1 MDTEYSVYLGQEQ
14 KNGFTGFLS
23 EQNFFCVVE
32 IFDGFTNEQG
42 EQLMSAL
49 AEVGAAQFDSLGG
62 FDASVTGILKRL
74 NTPMDTSIA
83 LGYKKNNLL
92 YLKTVGTG
100 EIYISRGK
108 SFETIVK
115 GDNIASGK
123 YHSKDIFTFTTSFF
137 TESLKGITHIKSL
150 LHKHLTIRDFPEHI
164 KQTIGTED
172 DTGAVALFISFG
184 AHTEIA
190 QGEEAQKENFIAK
203 LRESVQ
209 SGMNSALSMDKRKK
223 IIIGLILLICIG
235 LFGWNVKRSVTENG
249 GIRIGQGQS
258 YDEKKSLIETTLEK
272 AGTKTDAVS
281 EGLQLLQ
288 EAKDNLSSLKKTSP
302 QNKKEEL
309 TTLEVKIKDIES
321 SLLKRE
327 SKDAPEHY
335 DFGIEEKGA
344 TGTKMYLFED
354 KAFVLNP
361 EGKIYIL
368 ALEKKALEKR
378 KLSGKVSADSLIA
391 GYEKNAFVL
400 NPSEGIIRIDEDRK
414 SKVIIPRETQWS
426 DIVSMHVYNGNV
438 YLLDG
443 GNNALYKYSVT
454 TDGYGDRVSYFKGS
468 YNEMDKS
475 STFAIDISVYVSNS
489 DSVTKYTAGLRDDF
503 KLTIPGENITLSKV
517 ITHSD
522 QKELYIWD
530 KKNNALY
537 ITTRDGTYERQVT
550 ASLLG
555 QVSDVEVYNDKAYL
569 LKGAKLYRIDL

>member
-49 AEVGAAQFDSLGG
+49 AEVGTAEFDSLGG
-62 FDASVTGILKRL
+62 FDASVSGILKRL
-74 NTPMDTSIA
+74 NIPMDTSLA
-83 LGYKKNNLL
+83 VGYKKSNVL

-100 EIYISRGK
+100 EVHISRGK
-108 SFETIVK
+108 VFEQIVK
-115 GDNIASGK
+115 GDNIAAGK
-123 YHSKDIFTFTTSFF
+123 YQAKDIFTFTTSFF
-137 TESLKGITHIKSL
+137 TESLKGIAHTKFL
-150 LHKHLTIRDFPEHI
+150 LHKHLSIRDFPEHI

-184 AHTEIA
+184 ANKEIA
-190 QGEEAQKENFIAK
+190 QGAEVEKEDYLVK
-203 LRESVQ
+203 LKESFQ
-209 SGMNSALSMDKRKK
+209 SGANSLLSIDKRKQM
-223 IIIGLILLICIG
+223 IIGLVLLLCIS
-235 LFGWNVKRSVTENG
+235 LFGWNVSRGVKGNG

-258 YDEKKSLIETTLEK
+258 YDEKKQLIESTLEK
-272 AGTKTDAVS
+272 AAIKTDAIS

-288 EAKDNLSSLKKTSP
+288 DAKDNLSTLNKTAP
-302 QNKKEEL
+302 KDKKEEL
-309 TTLEVKIKDIES
+309 AALEKKLNDTES
-321 SLLKRE
+321 MLLKRQVKE
-327 SKDAPEHY
+327 PQEHY
-335 DFGIEEKGA
+335 DFGVEEKGA
-344 TGTKMYLFED
+344 TGIKMYVFED

-361 EGKIYIL
+361 EGKVYIL

-378 KLSGKVSADSLIA
+378 KLSGKVSPNSLIA

-400 NPSEGIIRIDEDRK
+400 NPAEGIVRIDEEGK
-414 SKVIIPRETQWS
+414 SKVVIPKETQWS
-426 DIVSMHVYNGNV
+426 DIVSMHVYNGNI

-468 YNEMDKS
+468 YNDMDKN
-475 STFAIDISVYVSNS
+475 STFAIDISVYVANS
-489 DSVTKYTAGLRDDF
+489 DAVIKYTVGLRDDF
-503 KLTIPGENITLSKV
+503 KLSIPGENTTLSKV
-517 ITHSD
+517 ITHTD

-537 ITTRDGTYERQVT
+537 IATREGVYERQIV
-550 ASLLG
+550 SPLLG
-555 QVSDVEVYNDKAYL
+555 QVTDVEVYNNKAYL
-569 LKGAKLYRIDL
+569 LKGAKLYSIEL